1 MGSASQPAAPR
12 EKQGQEP
19 KMTTAEQVRIL
30 SKITT
35 KNEAGRHFMEIYSTE
50 EIEALEADGLL
61 TINRPIHDATG
72 ISYSQEYWSVEVTD
86 DGVALVEANPED
98 WDA

>member
-1 MGSASQPAAPR
+1 
-12 EKQGQEP
+12 
-19 KMTTAEQVRIL
+19 MTTSEQIRIL

-35 KNEAGRHFMEIYSTE
+35 KNEAGQHFMEIYSTE
-50 EIEALEADGLL
+50 ALEALEADGLL
-61 TINRPIHDATG
+61 TINRPIHGATG

-98 WDA
+98 WES

>member
-1 MGSASQPAAPR
+1 MN
-12 EKQGQEP
+12 
-19 KMTTAEQVRIL
+19 TAEQVRIL

-35 KNEAGRHFMEIYSTE
+35 NNDGRHFMEIYSTE
-50 EIEALEADGLL
+50 AIESLEADGLL
-61 TINRPIHDATG
+61 TINRPIHKTG